1 MTHEHQFVDLEQAC
15 IMDRERD
22 KTNQHCKWLLYAIC
36 TKGRKARLKYG
47 PMSVLEMNYKYPY
60 ATSPEISS

>member
-1 MTHEHQFVDLEQAC
+1 
-15 IMDRERD
+15 MDRERD
-22 KTNQHCKWLLYAIC
+22 KTNQHCKWLLYAVC